1 MFLFFYGNWFSLISL
16 IYITAP
22 FRGSST
28 LLCTL
33 SVDSINHIY
42 IYIYIYIYF
51 LYIHVYIVKI
61 EYLSYCSQ
69 YSVIIMIII
78 ITMIVIIKTL
88 IKIIVFWFSIF
99 CFVLFLVLFVYS
111 SQPVHVSIISLK
123 KDEVTEI
130 WKISLSILKLKI
142 RRPIKNID
150 SSGRAHELMTRAIV
164 FGISIQSFL
173 LWLPSRTD
181 QVQVQW
187 SAPLSIFFLFVLLMV
202 M

>member
-1 MFLFFYGNWFSLISL
+1 M
-16 IYITAP
+16 
-22 FRGSST
+22 
-28 LLCTL
+28 
-33 SVDSINHIY
+33 
-42 IYIYIYIYF
+42 
-51 LYIHVYIVKI
+51 KI

-78 ITMIVIIKTL
+78 ITMIVIIITL

-111 SQPVHVSIISLK
+111 SQPVHESIISLK